1 MCLSLKK
8 DDNCCFPLV
17 CISLLLCHLPLLGS
31 ERANT
36 RKCCQQSLGDLF
48 LLQIKIVAFSKD
60 PTPRPYHAP
69 RGHQQFVIFGG
80 GVGIAIEVIVPFVGC
95 ARWFWRQESFLDR
108 MLKSCRLM
116 EAKRSD
122 RSHFSGS
129 GIDIIDAWDL
139 AYHGSLW
146 VPDQG
151 FCRASCGCC
160 VVCWLQFPARTR
172 RDVNVG
178 KAEKL
183 PHAKIRAPL
192 STTLSS
198 VPLSC

>member
-1 MCLSLKK
+1 
-8 DDNCCFPLV
+8 
-17 CISLLLCHLPLLGS
+17 
-31 ERANT
+31 
-36 RKCCQQSLGDLF
+36 
-48 LLQIKIVAFSKD
+48 
-60 PTPRPYHAP
+60 
-69 RGHQQFVIFGG
+69 
-80 GVGIAIEVIVPFVGC
+80 
-95 ARWFWRQESFLDR
+95 

-146 VPDQG
+146 IPDQG

-183 PHAKIRAPL
+183 PHAKIRAPFPRPSPPFL
-192 STTLSS
+192 SPANRTILTVQFCFNSHLLSPHIFR
-198 VPLSC
+198 VCQKF